1 MLPRR
6 HPSIEIRES
15 AKRSASKASVTAS
28 IGRVE
33 PSSNP
38 TSESPSIVRWNSRI
52 PKEDRMDRD
61 SLRIKVKLLL
71 LKETRGC
78 TNTFDAV
85 FVAAPTGSGKST
97 LFEAKNLVFG
107 KRAMTIIIS
116 PLNALSEHQA
126 AKLCM
131 RGKMAV
137 VVSKK
142 TWEDGKLYEQ
152 LKDPL
157 CEVEY
162 IFIKCMRATDPIH
175 FAPSMLKLFNNVSE
189 LVVKLCSLLRVRHP
203 TKLTK
208 F

>member
-1 MLPRR
+1 
-6 HPSIEIRES
+6 
-15 AKRSASKASVTAS
+15 
-28 IGRVE
+28 
-33 PSSNP
+33 
-38 TSESPSIVRWNSRI
+38 
-52 PKEDRMDRD
+52 MDRD

-71 LKETRGC
+71 LEEFGDDFEPRPFQINAIAGLLELDRKRGC

-97 LFEAKNLVFG
+97 PFEAINLVFSE
-107 KRAMTIIIS
+107 RAITIIIS

-137 VVSKK
+137 VASKK
-142 TWEDGKLYEQ
+142 TWKDGKLYEQ
-152 LKDPL
+152 LKVPFAKLSTSSFGSNCWFTTRRSRSPPSGDSRDEKTESALWRIPPRDP
-157 CEVEY
+157 
-162 IFIKCMRATDPIH
+162 TH

-189 LVVKLCSLLRVRHP
+189 LVVKFCSLLRARHP
-203 TKLTK
+203 TKSTK